1 VVVVEAASAVDVVAA
16 SAVPVQR
23 VVVVGVDSPVVMV
36 EPLPPVDV
44 VETVVDLVRGGLVV
58 PVVAPVMVVQA
69 LPAVDVVE
77 TVVDVPAL
85 GCVMRHAFAV
95 LPVTGDVVM
104 VGARVVGGAGVLRL
118 GAAVAAE
125 HGDLLRPVE
134 ETVLDGA

>member
-23 VVVVGVDSPVVMV
+23 VVRVGRPVVV
-36 EPLPPVDV
+36 EPLPPVDLMGGA
-44 VETVVDLVRGGLVV
+44 TVVLVNTLVV
-58 PVVAPVMVVQA
+58 VAQA

-77 TVVDVPAL
+77 AVVDVPAL
-85 GCVMRHAFAV
+85 GRVMRHAFAV

-118 GAAVAAE
+118 GAAVPAE

-134 ETVLDGA
+134 EAVLDGA

>member
-1 VVVVEAASAVDVVAA
+1 VDVVAA

-23 VVVVGVDSPVVMV
+23 VVRVGRPVVV
-36 EPLPPVDV
+36 EPLPPVDLMGGA
-44 VETVVDLVRGGLVV
+44 TVVLVDTL
-58 PVVAPVMVVQA
+58 VMVVQA
-69 LPAVDVVE
+69 LPAVDMVE
-77 TVVDVPAL
+77 AVVDVPAL
-85 GCVMRHAFAV
+85 GRVMRHAFAV